1 MKITKTLFAALSAGS
16 LLALSAPAFADNDQW
31 HYEKNRSQYISFDK
45 AAEIAAQA
53 VKKGRV
59 KDVEFDKD
67 WKGDHFDV
75 EVFDENGQEYEVI
88 IDAKTGKVLSNRRD
102 D

>member
-53 VKKGRV
+53 VKNGRV

>member
-1 MKITKTLFAALSAGS
+1 MNINKTLLAALGAGS
-16 LLALSAPAFADNDQW
+16 LLVLSAPAFAKDDQW
-31 HYEKNRSQYISFDK
+31 YYEKNRSQYISFDK

-53 VKKGRV
+53 VKNGRV
-59 KDVEFDKD
+59 TEVEFDRS

-75 EVFDENGQEYEVI
+75 EVFDENGLEYDVV
-88 IDAKTGKVLSNRRD
+88 IDAKTGKVLSSRRD